1 MRSQKRPFLYVIAFL
16 LWPLVCHASSS
27 LDEVRQ
33 QFEQRNVKVVSDHP
47 RCAERNLFGLYVRG
61 HQQVVICPRGNQT
74 NTLLH
79 EGWHLV
85 QARCLKRM
93 VYLGEE
99 WLREVLSWRDRRD
112 LDVLYQSGQWQ
123 REAEARY
130 MANQSIDRYFAA
142 FDALCSKEPAPMQG
156 QATTTPSP

>member
-1 MRSQKRPFLYVIAFL
+1 MQVT
-16 LWPLVCHASSS
+16 
-27 LDEVRQ
+27 
-33 QFEQRNVKVVSDHP
+33 SDHLH
-47 RCAERNLFGLYVRG
+47 CAERNLFGLYVRG
-61 HQQVVICPRGNQT
+61 RQQVVICPRGNQS
-74 NTLLH
+74 NTLLE

-85 QARCLKRM
+85 QARCLKRT

-99 WLREVLSWRDRRD
+99 WLREALSWRDRRD

-156 QATTTPSP
+156 QATTTASP